1 MIMVFQCNRLI
12 MKLTQV
18 VAERF
23 IRTLK
28 GEIYKKMTENDS
40 KSFLG
45 NLNKLAHK
53 YNNTY
58 CRSIGKKAFDANYS
72 ALAEEIESNHQ
83 AP

>member
-1 MIMVFQCNRLI
+1 MAHNEVNSA
-12 MKLTQV
+12 

-45 NLNKLAHK
+45 NLNKLVHK

-58 CRSIGKKAFDANYS
+58 HRSIGKKAVDANYS
-72 ALAEEIESNHQ
+72 ALAEEIESSHK